1 VAEAPAI
8 NEPTPVNPEKDP
20 NAGPDAELSA
30 VVELNM
36 PDPTPGENES
46 AFMDRCMTET
56 SMIKEYPDQDKRQTA
71 CKLRFTSKTELN
83 MPDPTPSENED
94 AYMDRCMTDR
104 AMVKEYPDQDK
115 RQVACKLRFTAKTE
129 LNMPDPTLGESEDA
143 FMDRC
148 MTETSMIKEYPDQ
161 DKRQVACKLRFTSKT
176 NLSNKPETEAF
187 IMKDDPDFNL
197 SAKELDMVA
206 KAVGL
211 KDKKPRT
218 IRKK

>member
-1 VAEAPAI
+1 
-8 NEPTPVNPEKDP
+8 
-20 NAGPDAELSA
+20 
-30 VVELNM
+30 
-36 PDPTPGENES
+36 
-46 AFMDRCMTET
+46 
-56 SMIKEYPDQDKRQTA
+56 
-71 CKLRFTSKTELN
+71 
-83 MPDPTPSENED
+83 
-94 AYMDRCMTDR
+94 MDRCMTDR

>member
-1 VAEAPAI
+1 LQDYFGELGQDWEEQVRQIAKEREFVASIGTVAPQTDVAAPAEIVKEAPAI
-8 NEPTPVNPEKDP
+8 DEPTPVNPEKDP

-30 VVELNM
+30 VVALNM
-36 PDPTPGENES
+36 PDPTLGENED

-56 SMIKEYPDQDKRQTA
+56 SMIKEYPDQDKRQVA

-115 RQVACKLRFTAKTE
+115 RQVACKLRFT
-129 LNMPDPTLGESEDA
+129 
-143 FMDRC
+143 
-148 MTETSMIKEYPDQ
+148 
-161 DKRQVACKLRFTSKT
+161 SKT
-176 NLSNKPETEAF
+176 NLSEKPATETF
-187 IMKDDPDFNL
+187 TMKDDPDFNL
-197 SAKELDMVA
+197 SSKELDMVA

-211 KDKKPRT
+211 KDKKLRT
-218 IRKK
+218 TRKK

>member
-1 VAEAPAI
+1 
-8 NEPTPVNPEKDP
+8 
-20 NAGPDAELSA
+20 
-30 VVELNM
+30 
-36 PDPTPGENES
+36 
-46 AFMDRCMTET
+46 
-56 SMIKEYPDQDKRQTA
+56 
-71 CKLRFTSKTELN
+71 
-83 MPDPTPSENED
+83 
-94 AYMDRCMTDR
+94 
-104 AMVKEYPDQDK
+104 
-115 RQVACKLRFTAKTE
+115 
-129 LNMPDPTLGESEDA
+129 
-143 FMDRC
+143 

-176 NLSNKPETEAF
+176 NLSAKPETEAF